1 MPLLTVDN
9 LKTYYFIRRGTVKA
23 VDGISFKLE
32 RGKSMGIA
40 GESGCGKSTVTL
52 SLMRLIK
59 GGKIVSGEVMLEE
72 LSLLDMSDKDFRQIR
87 WKRISMVS
95 QAAMGGLNPVYRIGD
110 QITEAIQAHVKMS
123 QKAAWRK
130 AEQLLNQVDMD
141 PSRVRNYPHELSGGM
156 RQRAMIAMALA
167 LSPELVIA
175 DEPTTALDT
184 VTQAQV
190 LRLMKGLQDKL
201 NISIIL
207 ISHDLSILGQVC
219 DRIIIMYAGKIVEEG
234 DVADLFVQPLHPY
247 TEALLNCFP
256 DIKSETR
263 VLSGLAGNPPDL
275 INVPAGCRFSNRCPK
290 VQEDCKN
297 IEPQKIEI
305 HPGHY
310 VACHLIKGAN

>member
-1 MPLLTVDN
+1 MSLLTVDN

-32 RGKSMGIA
+32 KGKSIGIA

-59 GGKIVSGEVMLEE
+59 GGKIVSGKITLDE

-110 QITEAIQAHVKMS
+110 QITEAIQAHIKMN
-123 QKAAWRK
+123 KKVAWSK

-201 NISIIL
+201 NIAVIL

-219 DRIIIMYAGKIVEEG
+219 DRIIIMYAGKIVEKG
-234 DVADLFVQPLHPY
+234 DVADLFIQPLHPY
-247 TEALLNCFP
+247 TKALLSCFP

-263 VLSGLAGNPPDL
+263 VLSGLPGNPPDL
-275 INVPAGCRFSNRCPK
+275 IDTPAGCRFCNRCPV
-290 VQEDCKN
+290 VQEECKK
-297 IEPQKIEI
+297 IEPDEIEI
-305 HPGHY
+305 TPGHY
-310 VACHLIKGAN
+310 VACHLVKGAN